1 MESQAQTG
9 GSTVAT
15 PTRLAAEVGGW
26 RPQRFGDGAA
36 RNVKDPIIEPLWVGT
51 RAIVRVGFAD
61 RPEIADERGKPIVDV
76 PAVVAQIETAAL
88 AASLVLDGYLTGQ
101 ATRATEGVILWGPEA
116 PSAGDMAAQLF
127 LGSSGQRRR
136 RELAEARE
144 AAAVGGELA
153 FVAVDLLLVDDDA
166 LLDVPLLERKRILDG
181 VLDETDL
188 VRRTAYVRPPI
199 DPWLGTWRSIG
210 FSLMA
215 YKSANSRYRPGQANP
230 DWVTARIPSR

>member
-15 PTRLAAEVGGW
+15 PTRLAAEVAGW

-61 RPEIADERGKPIVDV
+61 RPEIADERGEPIVDV

-127 LGSSGQRRR
+127 LGSSGTGAPTDGADPTEGRGRGR
-136 RELAEARE
+136 
-144 AAAVGGELA
+144 GGN
-153 FVAVDLLLVDDDA
+153 
-166 LLDVPLLERKRILDG
+166 R
-181 VLDETDL
+181 
-188 VRRTAYVRPPI
+188 
-199 DPWLGTWRSIG
+199 
-210 FSLMA
+210 
-215 YKSANSRYRPGQANP
+215 
-230 DWVTARIPSR
+230 